1 MFVYSLKAST
11 IKFFGVICVA
21 MAALIALIV
30 FVPTGDIVATDT
42 TPQQGINYAKIKDN
56 DARREFLRQ
65 FGWEVGEKEI
75 ESIEVTVPKEFDR
88 VMTEYNEIQRRQGL
102 DLSAYKGKSVSRYTY
117 EVTNYEGYDGEVK
130 ANLLIYRNRIIAC
143 DISSADPGG
152 FVEPIVKQQF
162 FALHYSG
169 LGQRRPPLRPF

>member
-1 MFVYSLKAST
+1 MFIYSLKAST

-30 FVPTGDIVATDT
+30 FVPTGEIVATDT
-42 TPQQGINYAKIKDN
+42 TPQSGINYTKIKDN

-65 FGWEVGEKEI
+65 FGWEVGEKEL

-102 DLSAYKGKSVSRYTY
+102 DLSAYKGKRVSRYTY
-117 EVTNYEGYDGEVK
+117 EIKNYEGYEGKVYANVIVYKNKVIGGDICTADVK
-130 ANLLIYRNRIIAC
+130 
-143 DISSADPGG
+143 G
-152 FVEPIVKQQF
+152 FIQGFTK
-162 FALHYSG
+162 
-169 LGQRRPPLRPF
+169 

>member
-1 MFVYSLKAST
+1 MFIYSLKAST

-42 TPQQGINYAKIKDN
+42 TPQSGINYTKIKDN

-65 FGWEVGEKEI
+65 FGWEVSEKEL

-102 DLSAYKGKSVSRYTY
+102 DLSAYKGKTVSRYTY
-117 EVTNYEGYDGEVK
+117 EVKNYEGYDGKVYANVIVYKNKVIGGDICTADVK
-130 ANLLIYRNRIIAC
+130 
-143 DISSADPGG
+143 G
-152 FVEPIVKQQF
+152 FIQG
-162 FALHYSG
+162 FAK
-169 LGQRRPPLRPF
+169 